1 MKIGLVLECFDPQRG
16 GLEQWT
22 WQFAKRL
29 TQIGHE
35 VHIVACDFPVPD
47 YGIPLVLHPV
57 EKSKSPL
64 RRAAAMEQTVRGL
77 ALDVIHDMGCGWH
90 ADIFHPHG
98 GSTRALHEH
107 NLMRIPRWR
116 QIRLWREKRY
126 RELAEVEKRQHAD
139 RKALIVAVSGMV
151 REHFHTLH
159 GVPRDR
165 IRLIPN
171 GVDTKHFSPEH
182 GQGLREPMRAEL
194 GCVGEETLFLLVA
207 HNLLL
212 KNAETALRAL
222 ACLIAAKA
230 SVRLAIVGGKR
241 PKPFVHLAQMLGVSG
256 QVTFVESVADIRPYY
271 AAADVHLHPT
281 WYDPCSLVALE
292 ALACGLPVITSRF
305 NGVAEMMSDGEQGY
319 LLTNPADVAT
329 LAEKMKVLLVPE
341 VRAQMGRLARRLA
354 EANTFDQQTARFLDL
369 YSSLPPPGSPRDE
382 TPVDR

>member
-22 WQFAKRL
+22 WQFARRL
-29 TQIGHE
+29 TELGHE
-35 VHIVACDFPVPD
+35 VHIIACDFPVPD

-64 RRAAAMEQTVRGL
+64 QRAAAMEQTVRAL
-77 ALDVIHDMGCGWH
+77 SLDVIHDMGCGWH

-126 RELAEVEKRQHAD
+126 RELSEIEKRQHACD
-139 RKALIVAVSGMV
+139 KTVTVAVSRMV
-151 REHFHTLH
+151 QEHFHTLH
-159 GVPRDR
+159 GVPLDR

-171 GVDTKHFSPEH
+171 GVDTEHFSPEYCRD
-182 GQGLREPMRAEL
+182 LREPMRADL
-194 GCVGEETLFLLVA
+194 GCRDDETLFLLVA

-212 KNAETALRAL
+212 KNADASLRAL
-222 ACLIAAKA
+222 ARLIAAGA
-230 SVRLAIVGGKR
+230 RARLVIVGGKR
-241 PKPFVHLAQMLGVSG
+241 PKPFIRLAQKLGIAG
-256 QVTFVESVADIRPYY
+256 QVAFVESVKDIRPYY

-292 ALACGLPVITSRF
+292 ALACGLPVITTHF
-305 NGVAEMMSDGEQGY
+305 NGVSEMMTEEEEGF
-319 LLTNPADVAT
+319 LLIDPADFVT
-329 LAEKMKVLLVPE
+329 LAGKMSELLAPE
-341 VRAQMGRLARRLA
+341 LRKRMGLSARQLAVA
-354 EANTFDQQTARFLDL
+354 HTFAHQTAGFLAL
-369 YSSLPPPGSPRDE
+369 YREIPRS
-382 TPVDR
+382 